1 MEKQQPTLSLR
12 VLNSEQLESGRS
24 ASCLFSAQGGT
35 VGSSES
41 HLWSVQDQQGNI
53 HPSQFSVQWRDGA
66 FCLQVLAEPV
76 QINNAALTSQSSLIR
91 LQQGDQIKAGN
102 LSIKIHISFSDADRV
117 DPSTVSPES
126 LVSSYS
132 NPLDAMMEGAVA
144 QKAVFADDNSIAPT
158 IQHSFSDDPLRV
170 LDSESLTTLKQQ
182 VEADD
187 TEQLLPPDHFQS
199 PPFANPISDNRGSVM
214 DQEFLDLPGITS
226 DRQYAD
232 MEFANPI
239 SDNRGSVMDQE
250 FLDLPGITSDRQYAD
265 MDVDHVAITP
275 LMRGLDA
282 QLPLHDS
289 QQANDFLQEMGKTMK
304 AAIEGLLALQREQ
317 HGLRDKQLRPIED
330 NPLRLNMDYD
340 TTMQVMFS
348 DQKSPV
354 HLSAPAA
361 VSESLHNLQLHY
373 KANREAISAALDT
386 MLEAFSPDQLLRR
399 FSHYRR
405 SNEVRN
411 KDAAWAWEMYTN
423 YYRELASS
431 RQQGF
436 EKLFREVYEQAYD
449 RALRQG
455 LEDSS
460 NETFR

>member
-53 HPSQFSVQWRDGA
+53 HPSQFSIQWRDGA

-102 LSIKIHISFSDADRV
+102 LSIKIHISFSDVDRV

-132 NPLDAMMEGAVA
+132 NPLDAMMEGAVV

-199 PPFANPISDNRGSVM
+199 PP
-214 DQEFLDLPGITS
+214 
-226 DRQYAD
+226 
-232 MEFANPI
+232 FANPI

-373 KANREAISAALDT
+373 QANREAISAALDT

>member
-182 VEADD
+182 VEAND
-187 TEQLLPPDHFQS
+187 TEQLLPPDHFQT
-199 PPFANPISDNRGSVM
+199 PP
-214 DQEFLDLPGITS
+214 
-226 DRQYAD
+226 
-232 MEFANPI
+232 FANPI

-373 KANREAISAALDT
+373 QANREAISAALDT

>member
-1 MEKQQPTLSLR
+1 MEKHQPILSLR
-12 VLNSEQLESGRS
+12 VLNSEQLESGK
-24 ASCLFSAQGGT
+24 AAGCQFSAQGGT

-41 HLWSVQDQQGNI
+41 HLWSVQDQQGNVQ
-53 HPSQFSVQWRDGA
+53 PSQFAIKWQDGA
-66 FCLQVLAEPV
+66 FCLQVFAEPV
-76 QINNAALTSQSSLIR
+76 LINNAKLAPQSGLTR
-91 LQQGDQIKAGN
+91 LQQGDQIKVGN
-102 LSIKIHISFSDADRV
+102 LSVKIHISFSEADRT

-132 NPLDAMMEGAVA
+132 NPLDAMMEGAPA
-144 QKAVFADDNSIAPT
+144 QKSAFAHDESIAPT
-158 IQHSFSDDPLRV
+158 VMHRFSDDPLRV
-170 LDSESLTTLKQQ
+170 LDSESLTTLKSQ

-187 TEQLLPPDHFQS
+187 TEQLLPPDHYQS

-214 DQEFLDLPGITS
+214 DQEFLDLPDIAS
-226 DRQYAD
+226 DRQY
-232 MEFANPI
+232 E
-239 SDNRGSVMDQE
+239 
-250 FLDLPGITSDRQYAD
+250 D

-275 LMRGLDA
+275 LMRGLET

-289 QQANDFLQEMGKTMK
+289 QQANDFLQEMGKAMK
-304 AAIEGLLALQREQ
+304 AAIEGLLALQRE
-317 HGLRDKQLRPIED
+317 LRDKQLRPIED
-330 NPLRLNMDYD
+330 NPLRLNMDYN

-361 VSESLHNLQLHY
+361 VAESLQNLQLHY
-373 KANREAISAALDT
+373 QANRTAISAALDT
-386 MLEAFSPDQLLRR
+386 MLEAFSPEQLLRR

-405 SNEVRN
+405 SNETRN
-411 KDAAWAWEMYTN
+411 KDASWAWEMYTN

-455 LEDSS
+455 LEESS
-460 NETFR
+460 NDTFR